1 MIKKFKGDGRTLRR
15 EYNREYMSI
24 RKERKKRLHKGRK
37 REKKNKKKEVEVKKE
52 RRGEEY

>member
-1 MIKKFKGDGRTLRR
+1 
-15 EYNREYMSI
+15 MSI
-24 RKERKKRLHKGRK
+24 RKEREKRLHKGRK